1 MKITMDID
9 CTPEEMRDLLGL
21 PDVKTMQNEMMQE
34 IRTRMMAGLDAMDPA
49 EALKTWMP
57 GVTGLDQLQ
66 SFFGMMAQGGKKKE

>member
-1 MKITMDID
+1 MKITMEID
-9 CTPEEMRDLLGL
+9 CTSEEMRDLLGL

-34 IRTRMMAGLDAMDPA
+34 IRGRMMAGLDAMDPT

-66 SFFGMMAQGGKKKE
+66 NFFAMMAPGGRKKE